1 MEHWRQIGLTSFS
14 PLFFLLLG
22 SWIKTRLC
30 YKYPVH
36 FIEQDL
42 LCLPVKHNVLQLP
55 CYLFS
60 SLVETF
66 PEYREI
72 RIKNIFYRPSN
83 SNTIQLFIAIKGN
96 FSIPD
101 RLVDKSSN
109 LFICVS
115 VK

>member
-1 MEHWRQIGLTSFS
+1 MEHWHQMGLTSFS
-14 PLFFLLLG
+14 PLFVLLLG
-22 SWIKTRLC
+22 FWIKTRLC

-42 LCLPVKHNVLQLP
+42 LCLLVKHNALQLP

-60 SLVETF
+60 CLVETF

-72 RIKNIFYRPSN
+72 RSKNVFYRPSN

-96 FSIPD
+96 FSVPQ
-101 RLVDKSSN
+101 RLIDKSSN